1 MGSACYRY
9 RSGGI
14 RGRES
19 RFPDRGRKLY
29 RYTVVRTRLFCR
41 ESRFPDRGRKSC
53 TVFVSE
59 LCDVVEKVDSPIGD
73 ENESHKYSPLFLKC
87 RESRFPDRGR
97 KFLYNSIPNSSFNKC
112 RESRFPDRGRK
123 QFNKIFH
130 ELKFIR

>member
-73 ENESHKYSPLFLKC
+73 ENSFIIQYQTLLLINVEKVDSPIGD
-87 RESRFPDRGR
+87 ENDMSP
-97 KFLYNSIPNSSFNKC
+97 
-112 RESRFPDRGRK
+112 
-123 QFNKIFH
+123 
-130 ELKFIR
+130 